1 MPQVVIGQ
9 PFEDIVLAEV
19 GSETGNGEVSGM
31 IRVVGRVR
39 GGAVILRVKMFL
51 LSIGLLLLLGV
62 GILFAHHH

>member
-51 LSIGLLLLLGV
+51 LSIGLLPLLGV